1 MGVKWTLIITTQ
13 RKQCVEAIPGMLG
26 DNRTETASYRE
37 QITKT
42 GTATPENII
51 HRYQKSS

>member
-1 MGVKWTLIITTQ
+1 MDT
-13 RKQCVEAIPGMLG
+13 IPGMLG

-42 GTATPENII
+42 GTARPANII
-51 HRYQKSS
+51 RRYQKTS